1 MFRLYPLALIVALCL
16 TAADEPS
23 RSVSRRGYVRA
34 VPLESPAAR
43 EARHRKVA
51 ERRAGA
57 VIIVHR
63 GASAFASEN
72 TLEAYAAAMDY
83 GADGCEVDVRRT
95 SDGVLVLFHDD
106 MLDRLT
112 DGFGAVN
119 QITYY
124 ELLSL
129 KPRFIYGTA
138 TPDTRLPTFAALL
151 ALAQQRAMLL
161 HLDVKEPNL
170 EDDIA
175 KLLDAADAWDHVVAV
190 NTANAPHLAK
200 HPKIKLLRYKA
211 PGLYDGRKD
220 VDPDAVRDAL
230 AKPGEML
237 MVDDPRVA
245 ARELKRKPYQ
255 PVPLPK
261 NLRED
266 WQPKLTAKPFDAR
279 VFVPL
284 VHLRERV
291 KDASEKAVFE
301 MLVMNCG
308 FEILERTRPDGAEE
322 YQRERTTRILER
334 AWASQRLAQLN
345 CKQPRLIPMLE
356 GEIKNRSLHPDWMY
370 HGLDGAMAAR
380 ALGMLGAT
388 ESAPVLIEAFLR
400 IDPEL
405 KKVQNPQFAQN
416 PLAWTDFRTKMY
428 ILPALGEL
436 RCDASKKFLQAYVAM
451 DEAQAR
457 EMAPLL
463 YEDATKALMQQK
475 LTVEEIKSL
484 LQSPRS
490 AVRGTAILEC
500 LDHPTPD
507 RTAAL
512 KAVAAWALE
521 LPRARRGR

>member
-1 MFRLYPLALIVALCL
+1 VNVHSKPAPL
-16 TAADEPS
+16 
-23 RSVSRRGYVRA
+23 RGYVRD
-34 VPLESPAAR
+34 VPTESSAAR
-43 EARHRKVA
+43 ELRHHRIA
-51 ERRAGA
+51 ERRANP

-63 GASAFASEN
+63 GAAAFAPEN

-95 SDGVLVLFHDD
+95 NDGVLVLFHDD
-106 MLDRLT
+106 MLDHLT
-112 DGFGAVN
+112 DGFGTVN

-129 KPRFIYGTA
+129 QPRFVYGTA
-138 TPDTRLPTFAALL
+138 KKDTRPPTFAALL

-175 KLLDAADAWDHVVAV
+175 KLLDAADVWDHVIAV
-190 NTANAPHLAK
+190 NAANVPKLLK
-200 HPKIKLLRYKA
+200 HPKLKLLRYKA

-220 VDPDAVRDAL
+220 VDPDAVRAAL
-230 AKPGEML
+230 AQPGEMI

-255 PVPLPK
+255 PVSLPQ

-266 WQPKLTAKPFDAR
+266 WQPKSATK
-279 VFVPL
+279 
-284 VHLRERV
+284 
-291 KDASEKAVFE
+291 
-301 MLVMNCG
+301 
-308 FEILERTRPDGAEE
+308 AEE
-322 YQRERTTRILER
+322 PELPFPKLHLQPQDEKKLAGYAMKKVEELLIRLWETSFNAKDDPLEPVDDKGYQLMRASGILQRAVMVQRIG
-334 AWASQRLAQLN
+334 QAQL
-345 CKQPRLIPMLE
+345 KSPRTIRLLE
-356 GEIKNRSLHPDWMY
+356 SQIKNRSLHRDWMY

-388 ESAPVLIEAFLR
+388 ESVPVLIEAFLR

-436 RCDASKKFLQAYVAM
+436 RCDASKKFLQEYVAM
-451 DEAQAR
+451 DEAKAR
-457 EMAPLL
+457 EIAPLL
-463 YEDATKALMQQK
+463 FEDATKALLRQALM
-475 LTVEEIKSL
+475 VEEIQSL
-484 LQSPRS
+484 LQSQRS
-490 AVRGTAILEC
+490 AVRGTTILEC
-500 LDHPTPD
+500 LDHPTKD

-512 KAVAAWALE
+512 KAVAPWALE
-521 LPRARRGR
+521 LPVARR